1 MTCKQMAQYTTGI
14 YLKKKCMNFWESKI
28 DISIQALMIKFLP
41 IFFDEISQ
49 IFRKKFKKKFKKI
62 LTALAP
68 CPPLSLNFQKK
79 GNQIPTSAGII
90 FIN

>member
-49 IFRKKFKKKFKKI
+49 IFPF
-62 LTALAP
+62 LTALAS
-68 CPPLSLNFQKK
+68 CPPLGLSFQKK
-79 GNQIPTSAGII
+79 GHQIPTSAGII